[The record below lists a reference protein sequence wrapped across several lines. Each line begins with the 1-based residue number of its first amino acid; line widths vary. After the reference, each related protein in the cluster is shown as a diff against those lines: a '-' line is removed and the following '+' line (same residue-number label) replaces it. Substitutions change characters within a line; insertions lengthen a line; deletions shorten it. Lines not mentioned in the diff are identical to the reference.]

1 MRDKPERLFYVGG
14 HDVRGNPM
22 RFFGDIPARDL
33 DADDLAGLTDEQVE
47 RAAASDLYQR
57 TKPSGAKAADAPS
70 RPRPKPTRDAVAEQA
85 DEPPAPVDD
94 EPAAAPAAPDG
105 AEE

>member
-1 MRDKPERLFYVGG
+1 MADKPERLFYVGG

-57 TKPSGAKAADAPS
+57 TKPTGAKAEAREVAA
-70 RPRPKPTRDAVAEQA
+70 KAV
-85 DEPPAPVDD
+85 
-94 EPAAAPAAPDG
+94 AAPDAA
-105 AEE
+105 AEPAKE